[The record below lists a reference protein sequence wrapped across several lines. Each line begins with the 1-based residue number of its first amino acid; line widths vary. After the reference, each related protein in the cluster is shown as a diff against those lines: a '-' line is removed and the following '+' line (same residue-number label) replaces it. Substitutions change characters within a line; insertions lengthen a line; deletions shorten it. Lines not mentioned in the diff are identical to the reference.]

1 MGERLAWERK
11 ETWGKYFSWTGHLRE
26 SLPWSSVPVKANRK
40 SRKRNVQHL
49 RTLQLQELEHQ
60 RVLLATGHWD
70 PLAHR
75 AESPQAGLEASPPH
89 GGNSHRCCRL
99 LSTAGCLSAH
109 SSIRTRFYTSPL
121 CSQAPDSAPML
132 LSAAPPLADL
142 KGGSLPHPHRFPW
155 NPSDLRSSSVQLL
168 WTPPGPPVILL

>member
-1 MGERLAWERK
+1 MRK
-11 ETWGKYFSWTGHLRE
+11 
-26 SLPWSSVPVKANRK
+26 V
-40 SRKRNVQHL
+40 
-49 RTLQLQELEHQ
+49 LQLNRTPQREPAPKLRACEGQQKVKKENCSTPQNFTATELEHQ

-75 AESPQAGLEASPPH
+75 AESPQAGPEASPPH

-99 LSTAGCLSAH
+99 FSTAGCPSAH

-121 CSQAPDSAPML
+121 CSQAPHSPPML

-142 KGGSLPHPHRFPW
+142 KEGSLPHPHRFPW
-155 NPSDLRSSSVQLL
+155 NPSDLRSPSVQLL
-168 WTPPGPPVILL
+168 